1 MVLSEG
7 LALVAGGA
15 LLGAA
20 CAIVAVWPALQER
33 AQAVPIGNLV
43 ALLAAVVATG
53 VVSSLFAVRLA
64 SATPV
69 VQAIKGE

>member
-7 LALVAGGA
+7 LALVLGGA
-15 LLGAA
+15 LLGAT
-20 CAIVAVWPALQER
+20 CAIVAVWPALQDR

-43 ALLAAVVATG
+43 SLLTAVVVTG
-53 VVSSLFAVRLA
+53 MVSSLFAVRLA

-69 VQAIKGE
+69 VAAIKSE